1 MSNFY
6 KITSKKYL
14 RALTWRKTTY
24 TVSYLLVLESRV
36 SQKVALN
43 RLRPY
48 LLSIFEC
55 FRTVFEQKWSLLWK
69 LQTGNGH
76 FRSKSP
82 ILKPMEFYFRLKWSI
97 LQKKTIRTKKLP
109 KINKILNIWNCSFST
124 EIIIFCPREIWI
136 AHFRPKLT
144 VFKIGS
150 LAKISI
156 FTLKYLKIWI
166 FLRGLF

>member
-48 LLSIFEC
+48 LLPIFEC
-55 FRTVFEQKWSLLWK
+55 FRTVFEQKCSFFGNYWKAMDFFGRNLQFWNRWSHWTSFFVRKDQFWK
-69 LQTGNGH
+69 K
-76 FRSKSP
+76 FIICKKISKYS
-82 ILKPMEFYFRLKWSI
+82 
-97 LQKKTIRTKKLP
+97 
-109 KINKILNIWNCSFST
+109 KIFKILNSPFSV
-124 EIIIFCPREIWI
+124 IHFCPRELWNGC
-136 AHFRPKLT
+136 FQPK
-144 VFKIGS
+144 S
-150 LAKISI
+150 KISKK
-156 FTLKYLKIWI
+156 FQYSL
-166 FLRGLF
+166 